1 MKAFFSGLMRWM
13 DRIRRV
19 LINGFLLLFIVI
31 FLSALFASKPEVPDN
46 AILVLQ
52 PEGRLVEQIV
62 RPSSDSFPFALP
74 DPDQVLIED
83 VSHALELAKIDPK
96 IKLVHLRLEQLQNAP
111 LEKLQRLR
119 IAIESFKQSGKPVVV
134 AGHAFTQA
142 QYYLAA
148 TANRLYLH
156 PMGLIELTGFAL
168 YRNYFKSALEKLN
181 VDIHLFRAGEYKSA
195 AEPLIRDDMSE
206 ADRAANK
213 AWLGTLWEA
222 YKSDIAVMRGIESE
236 RIQTILDAPSTHL
249 AEHEGNFSR
258 LMKAEKLVDELAD
271 KHEADA
277 YIAGLLG
284 KGEADEIARIGYKAY
299 LKATNVVLP
308 QQPSQNLIGVVTASG
323 PIVNGEQPTG
333 TIGGDT
339 IAGLLRDARLNER
352 IKAVVLRVDSPGGS
366 ALASEVIRMEV
377 ERVKAAGKPVIVS
390 MGSVAAS
397 GGYWIAAPADEI
409 WAEPTTITG
418 SIGVFGVMAGVHRGM
433 NELGIHTD
441 GLGTTSI
448 AGGLRPDMPLN
459 PALAKAFQMGVDD
472 VYNEF
477 IKHVATG
484 RSIDPVRV
492 NQLAQGRVWSGADA
506 HRLGLVDQLGGLK
519 AAVASAAKRAGVAD
533 DYRKVTVEP
542 KMEFLDF
549 LAENLMGE
557 ISVWLGGGFGDSALS
572 RIAGLPVAKTWLD
585 GIRGLEL
592 FARFNDPRQVYA
604 YSELPY

>member
-13 DRIRRV
+13 DRIRRFF
-19 LINGFLLLFIVI
+19 INGFLLLFIVI
-31 FLSALFASKPEVPDN
+31 FISALFASKPEVPDN
-46 AILVLQ
+46 AILVLK

-62 RPSSDSFPFALP
+62 RPSADSFPFALP
-74 DPDQVLIED
+74 DPDQVLVED
-83 VSHALELAKIDPK
+83 VSHALELAKVDPK
-96 IKLVHLRLEQLQNAP
+96 IKVVQLELEQLQNAP
-111 LEKLQRLR
+111 LEKLQKLR
-119 IAIESFKQSGKPVVV
+119 RAIESFKQSGKPVVV
-134 AGHAFTQA
+134 AGHAFSQA

-148 TANRLYLH
+148 TADKLYLH
-156 PMGLIELTGFAL
+156 PIGLIELTGFAL

-195 AEPLIRDDMSE
+195 AEPLIRDNMSE
-206 ADRAANK
+206 SDRAANK

-222 YKSDIAVMRGIESE
+222 YKADIAEMRGIESE
-236 RIQTILDAPSTHL
+236 RIQTILDASSTHL
-249 AEHEGNFSR
+249 AEHEGNFAR

-271 KHEADA
+271 KHDADA
-277 YIAGLLG
+277 YVAGLLG
-284 KGEADEIARIGYKAY
+284 KSESDEIARIGYKAY
-299 LKATNVVLP
+299 LKATDVMLP
-308 QQPSQNLIGVVTASG
+308 QLPSQNLIGVVTASG
-323 PIVNGEQPTG
+323 PIINGEQPTG

-339 IAGLLRDARLNER
+339 IAGLLRDVRLDER

-366 ALASEVIRMEV
+366 ALASEVIRKEV
-377 ERVKAAGKPVIVS
+377 ERVKESGKPVIVS

-418 SIGVFGVMAGVHRGM
+418 SIGVFGVMAGVHRGL

-484 RSIDPVRV
+484 RSIDPARV

-506 HRLGLVDQLGGLK
+506 HRLGLVDHLGGLE
-519 AAVASAAKRAGVAD
+519 VAIVSAAKRAGVES
-533 DYRKVTVEP
+533 DYRKVMVEP
-542 KMEFLDF
+542 KMEFADF
-549 LAENLMGE
+549 LAENLLGE
-557 ISVWLGGGFGDSALS
+557 IGIWFDDSVVSKISTSPA
-572 RIAGLPVAKTWLD
+572 AKIWLD

-592 FARFNDPRQVYA
+592 YARFNDPKQVYA